1 MGLRHFLRALR
12 TAWPYRYRLGI
23 SVFCALLAAALW
35 SLNFT
40 AIYPILKIFG
50 SEKKQNLQEWVD
62 ASIET
67 CQKEQIEPM
76 KRELAELNQRVIKNE
91 TEPDDDIKNRRNRQL
106 TGEIAKKEQA
116 LSSAQNF
123 LYRCHVAKRYLDE
136 YCPTDRFLTLVAVLV
151 IVILAVALRGIFEF
165 WQESFVG
172 AVVNRSVFDLRNR
185 FFRRAMHL
193 DVGHFGETGSH
204 ELVTRLVQ
212 DVDMVGQGMRTVF
225 GKVVAE
231 PLKAVAC
238 IAVAAWIN
246 WQLTLMCLV
255 LVPFA
260 LLILTRFG
268 RMMKRA
274 ARRLLE
280 GMSSLLKIM
289 QEAFHGIRI
298 VKAFAR
304 EPRERRRFH
313 KATRDYFNK
322 AMWVV
327 TLDALTGPIIELMT
341 VVAIAAVFLMGAY
354 VVLEKPTSILGIT
367 IAEQPLEAET
377 LLQLY
382 ALLAAAADPVRR
394 LSNVYTR
401 IQSGCAAADRV
412 FSYMDQE
419 PKIQSNSDALVLE
432 RHHADIEF
440 RNVCFSYSPGQI
452 LLEGI
457 DLQIKHGEIVAF
469 VGKNGCG
476 KTSLLN
482 LLPRFYDPDHGSIL
496 IDGVD
501 IRAVNLRSL
510 RKQIAVV
517 TQDMFLFDDTI
528 FNNIAYAHPKA
539 TKEDVEAAARKAQA
553 HDFILRDLA
562 SGYDTIVGAEGKK
575 LSGGQRQRIC
585 LARAFLADPSILIL
599 DEFTSQNDPEA
610 EVDLHRAMHEL
621 RHGRTILIITHR
633 LHTLEIADR
642 IVVLDEGRVAAIGT
656 HGELMKTCPIYQ
668 RLHDVQQKR
677 LVA

>member
-1 MGLRHFLRALR
+1 MRNFIRALR
-12 TAWPYRYRLGI
+12 FAWPWRFRLAG
-23 SVFCALLAAALW
+23 SVSFALLAAVLW

-50 SEKKQNLQEWVD
+50 PGENLQSWVD
-62 ASIET
+62 KSIDQCEKQIAGLD
-67 CQKEQIEPM
+67 QKMADVKLEALNIDKEADAEGKARI
-76 KRELAELNQRVIKNE
+76 KRHLSAKTVKVEGELKTAQDELFRFHIV
-91 TEPDDDIKNRRNRQL
+91 
-106 TGEIAKKEQA
+106 KKFID
-116 LSSAQNF
+116 N
-123 LYRCHVAKRYLDE
+123 
-136 YCPTDRFLTLVAVLV
+136 YCPTDRFQTLLLVL
-151 IVILAVALRGIFEF
+151 LAVVIAVVLRGLAEF
-165 WQESFVG
+165 FQESMVG
-172 AVVNRSVFDLRNR
+172 SVVNRSLFKLRNV
-185 FFRRAMHL
+185 FFRRAIHL
-193 DVGHFGETGSH
+193 DVSNFGEAGTH
-204 ELVTRLVQ
+204 EIMPRLTS
-212 DVDMVGQGMRTVF
+212 DIDTLGGGMKTVF

-238 IAVAAWIN
+238 IVVAAWIS
-246 WQLTLMCLV
+246 WQLTLLCLI

-268 RMMKRA
+268 RLMKRA
-274 ARRLLE
+274 TRHLLD
-280 GMSSLLKIM
+280 GMSSMFKIL
-289 QEAFHGIRI
+289 QEVFQGIRI

-313 KATRDYFNK
+313 KASREYFNK

-327 TLDALTGPIIELMT
+327 TLDALTSPIIEIMT
-341 VVAIAAVFLMGAY
+341 VIAMSAVFLLGAY
-354 VVLEKPTSILGIT
+354 LVLEKPTSILGIP
-367 IAEQPLEAET
+367 IADQPLERET

-382 ALLAAAADPVRR
+382 VLLAAAADPVRR

-401 IQSGCAAADRV
+401 IQAGCAAADRV
-412 FSYMDQE
+412 FNYMDKE
-419 PKIQSNSDALVLE
+419 PKIQSNSESLILE
-432 RHHADIEF
+432 RHHKDIEF
-440 RNVCFSYSPGQI
+440 RNVCFSYVPGQV

-457 DLQIKHGEIVAF
+457 DLDIKQGEIVAF

-496 IDGVD
+496 IDGID
-501 IRAVNLRSL
+501 IRGVNLRSL

-528 FNNIAYAHPKA
+528 FNNIAYSHPKA
-539 TKEDVEAAARKAQA
+539 TREQVEAAARKAQA
-553 HDFILRDLA
+553 HAFILSDL
-562 SGYDTIVGAEGKK
+562 SNGYETVVGAEGKK

-610 EVDLHRAMHEL
+610 EVYLHRTMHEL
-621 RHGRTILIITHR
+621 RHGRTILLITHR
-633 LHTLEIADR
+633 LHTLEVADR
-642 IVVLDEGRVAAIGT
+642 IVVLDEGRVAASGT
-656 HGELMKTCPIYQ
+656 HLELMKTCPIYQ